1 MSRVPS
7 PPPPAEMSSGP
18 VAESWCYTQVSPR
31 CAEMLQGNHPIRT
44 CGKIWIQNKFRFQI
58 FRGRQTSFA
67 EATAECCSLPLLDH
81 GGVGGAAVVQPPLPA
96 VSKLCCPVPAIY
108 S

>member
-18 VAESWCYTQVSPR
+18 VAESWCYTQ
-31 CAEMLQGNHPIRT
+31 
-44 CGKIWIQNKFRFQI
+44 
-58 FRGRQTSFA
+58 
-67 EATAECCSLPLLDH
+67 CSQQLKK
-81 GGVGGAAVVQPPLPA
+81 VI
-96 VSKLCCPVPAIY
+96 KAIGQCEI